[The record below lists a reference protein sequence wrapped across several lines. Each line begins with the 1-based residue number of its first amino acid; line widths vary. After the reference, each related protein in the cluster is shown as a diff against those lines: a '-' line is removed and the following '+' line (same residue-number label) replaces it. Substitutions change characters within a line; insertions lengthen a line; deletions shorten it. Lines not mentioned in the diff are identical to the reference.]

1 VLATIE
7 AGIASDGKS
16 FTFHELRHTAAAFM
30 IDEGGDPLQVMR
42 RMGHS
47 DIRTTYSLYGHLFP
61 DREDELVS
69 KLDRRYLRALEVF
82 EKRAEQPEPEG
93 RFRISLGQPVRR
105 GTDLPIHGRE
115 EPSDQGKRFVG
126 PDGFEPS
133 ASPLSGVSE
142 RI

>member
-61 DREDELVS
+61 DREG
-69 KLDRRYLRALEVF
+69 RAG
-82 EKRAEQPEPEG
+82 EQVRSTLPKG
-93 RFRISLGQPVRR
+93 LG
-105 GTDLPIHGRE
+105 GL
-115 EPSDQGKRFVG
+115 
-126 PDGFEPS
+126 
-133 ASPLSGVSE
+133 
-142 RI
+142 